1 MRKYNSR
8 TKKTIMIVLILC
20 VGIIII
26 FSLFLKKAIDVG
38 KNVYQVDSGS
48 ILFDKYENM
57 ITVKESSTLRI
68 KWGGDYYLTMND
80 ENYDL
85 GSHAIIYNSNSGD
98 ISLYG
103 KFYEV
108 KKSGKVDTVKG
119 ENKIKSS
126 VNSRFY
132 KLADRLYLI
141 IDRTIESNDSSFVT
155 SNYLIVHLDKMG
167 NATLLNN
174 KTSYKTIVPSILRT
188 SSYTFDIANEKLNFG
203 AEDIDLK
210 KIIGSTNQFDKDTY
224 NLNFTVTGAYARI
237 AEFITDIEDD
247 SSLGF
252 KIEEF
257 KMLADSSSDTSTLQ
271 ATFACK
277 DVKIEGVSS
286 TTSTTTQTETTSQN
300 NNTVDNT
307 TTNTTTNTTK

>member
-8 TKKTIMIVLILC
+8 TKKTIMMVLILC

-57 ITVKESSTLRI
+57 ITVKESGTLRI

-141 IDRTIESNDSSFVT
+141 IDRTIESNDSSFV
-155 SNYLIVHLDKMG
+155 SK
-167 NATLLNN
+167 
-174 KTSYKTIVPSILRT
+174 IL
-188 SSYTFDIANEKLNFG
+188 
-203 AEDIDLK
+203 
-210 KIIGSTNQFDKDTY
+210 
-224 NLNFTVTGAYARI
+224 
-237 AEFITDIEDD
+237 
-247 SSLGF
+247 
-252 KIEEF
+252 
-257 KMLADSSSDTSTLQ
+257 
-271 ATFACK
+271 
-277 DVKIEGVSS
+277 
-286 TTSTTTQTETTSQN
+286 
-300 NNTVDNT
+300 
-307 TTNTTTNTTK
+307 